1 MQYRVLFIIMLC
13 SPLVLVAQVRV
24 NKFGFDKLLS
34 EQPFSSTSFCIPNN
48 AEGRSLLHSK
58 GVTFK
63 YATDN
68 WLYVQCSPIWIKEQ
82 LIHGKLSTFYLEFS
96 RPAALGDSSLVMHSV
111 DKVHTGYGALDSP
124 YTGKGVLVGIVDE
137 GLDWN
142 HPDFRDSLGR
152 TRVLNYWDHST
163 SVGGIVPQPYGY
175 GIVWDSAAINAQL
188 CTSTENSTAHGT
200 TVAGKAV
207 GNGLANG
214 TNKGMAPD
222 ANIVIVETNFG
233 LPNWTLTIADACD
246 YIFNIADSL
255 GMPAVINLSL
265 GNYLGSHDGNDPA
278 AEYIEQL
285 LEEQTG
291 RIVVCAA
298 GNSGTKGKY
307 HVHGDID
314 SDTSFVWIVNNP
326 SAGAALGPNHIYF
339 DLWSDQVDANFQFA
353 YGADLP
359 GPTYSFRGNS
369 PFRQAQGSINIPT
382 YDTIY
387 NAMGQRIATIE
398 TYTEIIN
405 GSYHLEGYFSNVDS
419 TSYLFRF
426 MTTGGGSYDMWSGS
440 WMGINDFVTNIP
452 SPNILPNIVHYHMP
466 DSLQTIVSSWNCSEK
481 VISVGNIRNR
491 AQFIN
496 KNGNVYSPPIYSAVG
511 QLHPTSS
518 KGPSRTNVIKP
529 DVSAGGEVSLGA
541 APIWLLSNSI
551 YNNLIDSGGWH
562 VINGGTSMASPVV
575 AGIGALFLEKCDKA
589 NYQDYKESLFATC
602 FTDGFTGGTPTNS
615 YGHGKPNAYDLL
627 LQNQYIPVLQGED
640 TVCTTSTLSVSGN
653 NLSTV
658 TWNNGFEGSQQTV
671 QEGEYSALVYND
683 KGCKGFTDTFQVVL
697 YEPQPMLPIFQSGN
711 YLVTLSLTN
720 YQWTKNGIDIPGAT
734 EATLELL
741 PPYGVYT
748 CYSISPEGCI
758 SETAPFSPTTGLNES
773 VIFDARIVP
782 NPSSGRFQLISESA
796 VMSLKLMDLSGKI
809 IPLRHESSGLYDI
822 GQLSNGTY
830 LLEISSPNGV
840 IVRKIM
846 KCD

>member
-1 MQYRVLFIIMLC
+1 MLLC
-13 SPLVLVAQVRV
+13 TPIALVAQLRV
-24 NKFGFDKLLS
+24 NKFGFNKLLS

-48 AEGRSLLHSK
+48 PEGILLLQSE

-63 YATDN
+63 YATKN
-68 WLYVQCSPIWIKEQ
+68 WLHVQCTPMWISNQ
-82 LIHGKLSTFYLEFS
+82 TNQGKLSNYYLEFS
-96 RPAALGDSSLVMHSV
+96 RPDALGDSSLVMHSV
-111 DKVHTGYGALDSP
+111 DQVHAGYGALDSP

-142 HPDFRDSLGR
+142 HPDFKDSLGR

-163 SVGGIVPQPYGY
+163 SVGGSVPQPYGY
-175 GIVWDSAAINAQL
+175 GIVWDSAAINSQL
-188 CTSTENSTAHGT
+188 CTSTENTTAHGT

-265 GNYLGSHDGNDPA
+265 GTYLGSHDGNDPA
-278 AEYIEQL
+278 SEYIEQL
-285 LEEQTG
+285 LEEHPG

-314 SDTSFVWIVNNP
+314 SDTSFVWLVNNP

-339 DLWSDQVDANFQFA
+339 DLWSNQADANFQFA

-359 GPTYSFRGNS
+359 GPTYGFRGNS

-387 NAMGQRIATIE
+387 NSIGQRIATIE
-398 TYTEIIN
+398 SYTEIIN
-405 GSYHLEGYFSNVDS
+405 GSYHLEGYFSTIDS

-491 AQFIN
+491 SQFIN
-496 KNGNVYSPPIYSAVG
+496 KNGNAYSPPLYSAVG

-518 KGPSRTNVIKP
+518 KGPSRTNVVKP

-575 AGIGALFLEKCDKA
+575 AGISALYLEKCDKA
-589 NYQDYKESLFATC
+589 NYANFKESLITSC
-602 FTDGFTGGTPTNS
+602 FSDGFTGNTPNMA
-615 YGHGKPNAYDLL
+615 YGYGKPNAYDLL
-627 LQNQYIPVLQGED
+627 IQNQYVPLIEGED
-640 TVCTTSTLSVSGN
+640 TVCQTSTLTLSGN
-653 NLSTV
+653 NYSSV
-658 TWNNGFEGSQQTV
+658 SWSNGFEGSQQTV
-671 QEGEYSALVYND
+671 SEGEYSALVYNNQ
-683 KGCKGFTDTFQVVL
+683 GCKSFTDTFQVVL
-697 YEPQPMLPIFQSGN
+697 YEPQPILPIFQSGN

-720 YQWTKNGIDIPGAT
+720 YQWTKDGLDIPGAT
-734 EATLELL
+734 EATLEIL

-748 CYSISPEGCI
+748 CYSISPEGCV
-758 SETAPFSPTTGLNES
+758 SETAPFTPIAGLNENELS
-773 VIFDARIVP
+773 DVRVIP
-782 NPSSGRFQLISESA
+782 NPTSGAFQLSREIHGQSIT
-796 VMSLKLMDLSGKI
+796 LTDLFGKR
-809 IPLRHESSGLYDI
+809 IPLRLDSSGYYDI
-822 GQLSNGTY
+822 GALSIGTY
-830 LLEISSPNGV
+830 LLEIGSQNGL

-846 KCD
+846 KFE